1 MDKTKSPKCPLFGGS
16 TVVLMPTIHTYNAV
30 VIWSDMLGGV
40 LTGEE
45 PLPWSGPLLPT
56 PISGGRTETGQTSQC
71 CLLPGNIW
79 RPLYCI
85 LPLSLITTVSQSS
98 LAISILQHFICIRQ
112 IFVFTFH
119 SVYILAEVIGFSII
133 LCLGVGSSCSLFSS
147 CGTPIFSLFTIS

>member
-1 MDKTKSPKCPLFGGS
+1 MSL
-16 TVVLMPTIHTYNAV
+16 VQRLHLVLMLGIPTMQWSFGVTCWEVFSLGKNPYPGVDPFSLLRYLEGRQRLDKPLNAACSLEMYGDLCTV
-30 VIWSDMLGGV
+30 
-40 LTGEE
+40 
-45 PLPWSGPLLPT
+45 
-56 PISGGRTETGQTSQC
+56 
-71 CLLPGNIW
+71 
-79 RPLYCI
+79 YI

-98 LAISILQHFICIRQ
+98 LAISILRHFICIRQ